1 MSLPMCVDW
10 VARKLL
16 RTASHSAISFA
27 VSGRKIR
34 LNWFVI
40 FLCDARRIAH
50 VWFCDAQPHPI
61 RVPVSRQQRTWSW
74 WSFEANDPDR
84 AQSAKRKPK
93 QMVVFCLPYTP
104 ETSQRHI
111 RPRVWGGGG
120 TRAYFAQSFYC
131 LKFRTYEFSFHIPH
145 LKQIKKELFVCWTIK
160 YKTTFKCSLR
170 TQHSYIDSIS
180 QLPGFW
186 IYTNSKLVFRIEIR
200 CVSGLLFRLVR
211 RAPQPTRQ
219 PYSPLFGLVCMT
231 GHWRGFI

>member
-1 MSLPMCVDW
+1 MCGFATPNPTQSESLSLGNNEREVGGHLRRMILT
-10 VARKLL
+10 ARK
-16 RTASHSAISFA
+16 
-27 VSGRKIR
+27 
-34 LNWFVI
+34 
-40 FLCDARRIAH
+40 
-50 VWFCDAQPHPI
+50 
-61 RVPVSRQQRTWSW
+61 
-74 WSFEANDPDR
+74 
-84 AQSAKRKPK
+84 AQSASRNRWSYFVYHTHRKPLNVIYA
-93 QMVVFCLPYTP
+93 QEF
-104 ETSQRHI
+104 
-111 RPRVWGGGG
+111 GGGG

-145 LKQIKKELFVCWTIK
+145 LKQIKKELFFCWTIK

-231 GHWRGFI
+231 GHW